1 LHNGSNWTIEFF
13 VFHSGSSLYGIVGTT
28 AFGAQIGMSVFFNN
42 TNNGG
47 LVNGAQVYFANS
59 VGDAAFNS
67 SATLVQNSWN
77 YVAITFTS
85 STKTCAFYINGAA
98 AGSSSNTGFS
108 YNASAPTNTLGIGRY
123 QGSSPGGYL
132 PGYISNLRISNVVRT
147 GLTTYP
153 TTPYG
158 SDANTSLLTNF
169 TNAGIYDA
177 AWQNN
182 ALTVG
187 DAQVSTTQAQWP
199 TTSMKFDGTGDYLL
213 LPDSVNLQIGSGD
226 YTIEF
231 WLYASSLAGSFSG
244 IVDTRTSGGVDT
256 NGFTIYFATSQ
267 LRFRTNGSDI
277 LTYSSFPTG
286 TWTYV
291 AITRSGSGSNNTKLF
306 INGTQQAQATN
317 TTSFTQTSRFVIG
330 TTYPLTGDFYNGYIQ
345 DLRITKGVARTITT
359 PTAAFPTR

>member
-1 LHNGSNWTIEFF
+1 
-13 VFHSGSSLYGIVGTT
+13 
-28 AFGAQIGMSVFFNN
+28 
-42 TNNGG
+42 
-47 LVNGAQVYFANS
+47 
-59 VGDAAFNS
+59 
-67 SATLVQNSWN
+67 
-77 YVAITFTS
+77 
-85 STKTCAFYINGAA
+85 
-98 AGSSSNTGFS
+98 
-108 YNASAPTNTLGIGRY
+108 
-123 QGSSPGGYL
+123 
-132 PGYISNLRISNVVRT
+132 
-147 GLTTYP
+147 
-153 TTPYG
+153 
-158 SDANTSLLTNF
+158 
-169 TNAGIYDA
+169 
-177 AWQNN
+177 
-182 ALTVG
+182 
-187 DAQVSTTQAQWP
+187 
-199 TTSMKFDGTGDYLL
+199 MKFDGTGDYLL

-231 WLYASSLAGSFSG
+231 WLYASSLASSFSG

-359 PTAAFPTR
+359 PTAAFPTL